1 MILKTHGV
9 YEDLISK
16 CCGMSQE
23 VYVWDTGVDGL
34 KYTESVLQGH
44 C

>member
-1 MILKTHGV
+1 MLMAYTK
-9 YEDLISK
+9 ISSASVV
-16 CCGMSQE
+16 CSGMSQE
-23 VYVWDTGVDGL
+23 VYVGDIGVGSL

>member
-16 CCGMSQE
+16 YSGMSQE
-23 VYVWDTGVDGL
+23 VYVGDIGVGSL